1 MKEYKEAKMTED
13 TLYFE
18 RRTEEEIKE
27 LLNGLYD

>member
-1 MKEYKEAKMTED
+1 MKEYKETKMTED

-18 RRTEEEIKE
+18 RRTKEEIKE

>member
-18 RRTEEEIKE
+18 RRTKEEIKE